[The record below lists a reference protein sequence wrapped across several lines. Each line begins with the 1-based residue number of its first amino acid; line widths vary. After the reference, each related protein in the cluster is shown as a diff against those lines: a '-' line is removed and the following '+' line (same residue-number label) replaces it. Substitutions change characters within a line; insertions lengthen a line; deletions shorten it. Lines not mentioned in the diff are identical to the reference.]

1 MNKQEILAKLKEAIV
16 ADLHLE
22 DVTVDDIAEDTRL
35 FGAGLELD
43 SIDAVEL
50 VVIVEKYFQVA
61 ITDAKEAKEAFA
73 TMGVLADF
81 ILARMR
87 AA

>member
-1 MNKQEILAKLKEAIV
+1 MNREDILAKLKEAVV

-22 DVTVDDIAEDTRL
+22 DVSADDITEDTRL

-50 VVIVEKYFQVA
+50 VVIVEKYFKVA

-73 TMGVLADF
+73 SMGVLVDF
-81 ILARMR
+81 IQARMQ